1 MNAKDKSAARLA
13 AFDYLARREHSRKEL
28 VDKLSRRFDDKEALA
43 EVLDA
48 IQDEGLQSDQRFAE
62 SFVHSRVNRGQGPIK
77 ITYELRQKG
86 VSDELQ
92 SNALAVYED
101 EWIDRARDLVVKK
114 FGNEKPGDLKEKQRR
129 QRFVMQRGF
138 PSEICYKLF
147 G

>member
-48 IQDEGLQSDQRFAE
+48 IQGEGLQSDQRFAE

-147 G
+147 D